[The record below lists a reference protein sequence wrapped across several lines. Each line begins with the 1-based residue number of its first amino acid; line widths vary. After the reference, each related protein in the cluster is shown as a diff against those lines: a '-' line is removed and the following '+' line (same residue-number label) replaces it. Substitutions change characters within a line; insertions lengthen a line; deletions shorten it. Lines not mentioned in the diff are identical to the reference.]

1 MPIGVDAEDI
11 ARRVKADVY
20 NEERNARDK
29 DDGLY
34 LQDLDKK
41 DCI

>member
-20 NEERNARDK
+20 DERNAMNK
-29 DDGLY
+29 DGGLD
-34 LQDLDKK
+34 LQDLNKK